1 MFSIFD
7 HSITKIIMKDI
18 AKKRH
23 IAKTI
28 TWRLIAS
35 LTTFVVAMIFF
46 RDDPLATQ
54 KATGVAITESI
65 IKMILYYFHERAWY
79 KSNFGLKNRAVKNNE

>member
-1 MFSIFD
+1 MS
-7 HSITKIIMKDI
+7 TDI
-18 AKKRH
+18 SRKRH

-35 LTTFVVAMIFF
+35 ATTFALAIIFF
-46 RDDPLATQ
+46 GDDPNATE

-65 IKMILYYFHERAWY
+65 LKMIFYYFHERAWY
-79 KSNFGLKNRAVKNNE
+79 KSNFGLSNRKKDEK